1 MVRRMDARFI
11 TVKVKP
17 ELRDRFLEAIEHDAT
32 HSVSDEPG
40 CLRFEVLQ
48 DTSDPDTYYFF
59 EVYADEAA
67 ANAHRETPH
76 YAVWSE
82 ASKEVLQ
89 QPVERLLT
97 TPVFPLITAK

>member
-1 MVRRMDARFI
+1 MHAIFV

-17 ELRDRFLEAIEHDAT
+17 ESRDRFLEVIEHDAT
-32 HSVSDEPG
+32 ASVRDEPG

-48 DTSDPDTYYFF
+48 DASDPDTYYFF

-67 ANAHRETPH
+67 LNAHRETPH
-76 YAVWSE
+76 FAVWNE

-89 QPVERLLT
+89 QPAERLVT
-97 TPVFPLITAK
+97 SPVFPLTTAK